1 MTFSAHHNPE
11 VNALSTKA
19 WRSVTGADG
28 AAAQMAI
35 GTSAVMAAALPG
47 RSVVAALG
55 RAKDERPP
63 QVEHT
68 QTEETFEDEG
78 GTTSTRKTQ
87 QTRIETGDGA
97 SVTLQRGAEE
107 GQHPDGTPYVRTEQ
121 EMRVEDGT
129 GHSMQARSS
138 MQMSGEVVSLMREMR
153 DGNAA
158 MCNTMCNTFNA
169 IQHAMDAVTQNNQR
183 IAVVQQQ
190 QKDDIAGLNTQH
202 QQQRDDIAGLNTQI
216 EAMQEQRLNERA
228 ETAEQVDG
236 VQSDLLTVDKHQ
248 KELTERV
255 QAIEERFQQQM
266 AGPPKKRGRAPK
278 SVSVGSAGASSKKT
292 ALANEA
298 KRARNTSLKVN
309 NVQSYPDEERKKDA
323 ELEMYFEPWNSN
335 LVYNPFRDFWQV
347 RFNNKKRS
355 KFNTPFI
362 SNFFSFADACDL
374 RRELCKPIKY
384 RNEAAK
390 TVWSVLYSH
399 PPPERMVSKATINFV
414 KRKQNFN

>member
-1 MTFSAHHNPE
+1 MQANTNPSE
-11 VNALSTKA
+11 
-19 WRSVTGADG
+19 
-28 AAAQMAI
+28 AQQSKQV
-35 GTSAVMAAALPG
+35 GSG
-47 RSVVAALG
+47 
-55 RAKDERPP
+55 KEPP

-68 QTEETFEDEG
+68 QTGETIEDEG
-78 GTTSTRKTQ
+78 GATSVRKTQ
-87 QTRIETGDGA
+87 QTRIETEGGA

-107 GQHPDGTPYVRTEQ
+107 GQHPDGSRFVRLGQ
-121 EMRVEDGT
+121 NMRVEDKEGASVEAGRT
-129 GHSMQARSS
+129 VEMSSDVYSFMQQLNQSNQQS
-138 MQMSGEVVSLMREMR
+138 NQTMVKQLF
-153 DGNAA
+153 DG
-158 MCNTMCNTFNA
+158 M
-169 IQHAMDAVTQNNQR
+169 
-183 IAVVQQQ
+183 QQQ
-190 QKDDIAGLNTQH
+190 RRDDMAGLNTQLVAIH

-228 ETAEQVDG
+228 ETAGQVDG

-278 SVSVGSAGASSKKT
+278 SVSVGSAGASSKT

-355 KFNTPFI
+355 KFNTPFS

-390 TVWSVLYSH
+390 TAWSVLYRH
-399 PPPERMVSKATINFV
+399 TPPERMVSKATINFV